1 MHSYPVEYE
10 GQTTAEDL
18 AQLIQRLKD
27 VYNVSE
33 SEIARAIGAAP
44 ATVNA
49 WVHRKRG
56 GARGPRRA
64 YLEALAEAY
73 PKFSRETIFAAA
85 GRTTPGSLSDD
96 VEQELRD
103 TFAEL
108 TDEQQKLALIQMR
121 AWAASNSQ

>member
-10 GQTTAEDL
+10 GQTAAEDL

-27 VYNVSE
+27 TYGVSE

-73 PKFSRETIFAAA
+73 PKFSREAIFAAA
-85 GRTTPGSLSDD
+85 GRATPGHLSDD

-103 TFAEL
+103 AFAEL
-108 TDEQQKLALIQMR
+108 TDEQQKLTLIQMR

>member
-27 VYNVSE
+27 TYGVNE

-44 ATVNA
+44 ATVNS
-49 WVHRKRG
+49 WVNRTRG
-56 GARGPRRA
+56 GTRGPRREL
-64 YLEALAEAY
+64 LEQLAAQY
-73 PKFSRETIFAAA
+73 PAFTRDEIFAAA
-85 GRTTPGSLSDD
+85 GRRTPGNLSEN
-96 VEQELRD
+96 VEQELRE